1 MRNSL
6 LALTLLVGA
15 VSPATAAVIVQHPTQ
30 ASLRS
35 SLSSIQ
41 VENFDDFTLLDGLSI
56 TGTATGTINASILY
70 RLVRADRP
78 SIFSFAEPIFG
89 FGGDIRASGFGEL
102 DITLTF
108 IDGTQQMLDAYS
120 ITPAMG
126 FLGFSSDVGI
136 RSIDI
141 RSGTAGAVQYY
152 LEDLTFGT
160 ATAAVPEPAQWAM
173 LIVGFGMIGSAMRR
187 RKQQVHLA

>member
-15 VSPATAAVIVQHPTQ
+15 VSPATAAVVVQHPTQ

-35 SLSSIQ
+35 ALSSIQ
-41 VENFDDFTLLDGLSI
+41 YEDFEDATLLDGLSI
-56 TGTATGTINASILY
+56 SGTGAVNGGVLY
-70 RLVRADRP
+70 RLVQTWRP
-78 SIFSFAEPIFG
+78 SIFTFAEPIFG

-108 IDGTQQMLDAYS
+108 VDGTYKVLDAYNIS
-120 ITPAMG
+120 PTKG
-126 FLGFSSDVGI
+126 FLGFSSDIGI
-136 RSIDI
+136 ESIDI
-141 RSGTAGAVQYY
+141 RSSTAGAVQYY
-152 LEDLTFGT
+152 LEDLSFGT